1 MCLECFQL
9 FGVSLDPAHHAAIK
23 RRPNRHVRRV
33 TPVRPALPGSAPAA
47 SPSPAPQSRSPARK
61 PADR

>member
-1 MCLECFQL
+1 MCLECLQL

-33 TPVRPALPGSAPAA
+33 TPVTPVTPPAKKTK
-47 SPSPAPQSRSPARK
+47 RSKANVPR
-61 PADR
+61 

>member
-1 MCLECFQL
+1 MCLECLQL

-33 TPVRPALPGSAPAA
+33 TPITPPAKKTTRTKANVP
-47 SPSPAPQSRSPARK
+47 R
-61 PADR
+61 